1 MSIENRNLK
10 VGTKL
15 TATYR
20 KQDFTCKVVRS
31 ADGLRYRLADG
42 QEFKSLCAAG
52 AAIFGKGPHLQR
64 LGVLK
69 LGQRGRASQ

>member
-10 VGTKL
+10 IGTKL

-52 AAIFGKGPHLQR
+52 GPSSA
-64 LGVLK
+64 
-69 LGQRGRASQ
+69 RGRTCNGSAF